1 MRCFSAMTSDK
12 FFDNTDFSDGHSAY
26 SLAIRRDGGK
36 PASAIHDPE
45 DGAEEF
51 AGLET
56 LETPS
61 IIMALVS
68 RNNYFGVALLDS
80 EDQTLSLL
88 VKDIFDPEPFDY
100 VDYG

>member
-1 MRCFSAMTSDK
+1 MTSDR
-12 FFDNTDFSDGHSAY
+12 FFDNTDFSDAQSAY
-26 SLAIRRDGGK
+26 SLAMRRDGRN
-36 PASAIHDPE
+36 PQSAIHDPE
-45 DGAEEF
+45 DDAEGF
-51 AGLET
+51 AE

-68 RNNYFGVALLDS
+68 RNNYFGVALIDS

-100 VDYG
+100 VDYGKRFVERS